1 MGVAEDNPA
10 AERLYRRL
18 GYRPTGVIDVS
29 EYDWITPEGAVR
41 HETERDHLLVKDLDD
56 TSEKDR

>member
-1 MGVAEDNPA
+1 MGVAEDNPE

-18 GYRPTGVIDVS
+18 GYRPTGIIDVS

-41 HETERDHLLVKDLDD
+41 HETERDHLLIKDLS
-56 TSEKDR
+56 TTMERAR